1 VHFTP
6 LLLILVPGAASV
18 ACQMQNGDQGDLP
31 CKASFQKGPK
41 EVMPF
46 VLKDQSWNNLSMVE
60 GYAISV
66 VISYACRERK

>member
-1 VHFTP
+1 MWPVKCRMEIRETY
-6 LLLILVPGAASV
+6 LVKHLFRKG
-18 ACQMQNGDQGDLP
+18 
-31 CKASFQKGPK
+31 QKK
-41 EVMPF
+41 LCPF

>member
-1 VHFTP
+1 MEIRETY
-6 LLLILVPGAASV
+6 LVKHLFRKG
-18 ACQMQNGDQGDLP
+18 
-31 CKASFQKGPK
+31 QKK
-41 EVMPF
+41 LCPF